1 MFGKNKTKE
10 RKIEKD
16 IREVETIGDSC
27 THIIN
32 TETESKDYPPVK
44 VIQICQLLPDDYKI
58 RIKFGHRYTYYK
70 GKVMFVPPEMYDWD
84 IRDISI
90 WESEVGVF
98 VDSNEKYNEIADNEL
113 KKKISEHYAHKEEKK
128 TNITPLSEDDLFNL
142 ASDITSPDELSR
154 VWEEHKDDKTVL
166 KFICMNPNATTI
178 LLKRIYEHF
187 DAEDYYGW
195 ERKDLV
201 KQIARHI
208 NIDDSLAWVIYCD
221 CIDDVWLEDVIRK
234 SLINNISISESLRE
248 KISVGTKSA
257 NPEKL

>member
-1 MFGKNKTKE
+1 MFKKKTSPIVKNGADIMKTEASQDTTSKE
-10 RKIEKD
+10 
-16 IREVETIGDSC
+16 
-27 THIIN
+27 
-32 TETESKDYPPVK
+32 YPPVK
-44 VIQICQLLPDDYKI
+44 VIQICQLLPDDCEI
-58 RIKFGHRYTYYK
+58 WIKFGHRYTYYK
-70 GKVMFVPPEMYDWD
+70 GKVRFVQPEMYEWN
-84 IRDISI
+84 IRDIT
-90 WESEVGVF
+90 VGNNRVAVF

-113 KKKISEHYAHKEEKK
+113 KKIISDHYSQKEEKEK
-128 TNITPLSEDDLFNL
+128 TIIPLNEDELFNL
-142 ASDITSPDELSR
+142 AYVVTAPDELSR
-154 VWEEHKDDKTVL
+154 VWEEHKDNKTVL
-166 KFICMNPNATTI
+166 KFICMNPNTTTS

-187 DAEDYYGW
+187 DDDDFLGW
-195 ERKDLV
+195 ERKAFV